1 MVVGLIQVVVGYQG
15 PPHVAAH
22 TGWYSLWHVALYRI
36 QFLQELLGF
45 K

>member
-1 MVVGLIQVVVGYQG
+1 MVAGLTQVVFRFQF
-15 PPHVAAH
+15 PLDVAAR
-22 TGWYSLWHVALYRI
+22 TGWYSLWHVALYKI